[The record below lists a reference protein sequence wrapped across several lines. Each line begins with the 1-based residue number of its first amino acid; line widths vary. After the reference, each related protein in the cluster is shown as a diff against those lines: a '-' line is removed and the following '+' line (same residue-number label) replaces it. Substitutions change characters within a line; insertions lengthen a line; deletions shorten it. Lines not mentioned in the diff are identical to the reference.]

1 MKGSASFARVVTT
14 NLHLP
19 MMLCNITANQND
31 FNTYT
36 AMLQSC
42 ITSLFQHVKQKEKL
56 NVNIKCDNLTF
67 MKIIESSLT
76 ESLTSSALSLIY
88 ADDEHTC
95 TGKSRN

>member
-1 MKGSASFARVVTT
+1 
-14 NLHLP
+14 
-19 MMLCNITANQND
+19 MLCNITANQND

-76 ESLTSSALSLIY
+76 ESLTSSALPDLMQMMNTHVQGNQET
-88 ADDEHTC
+88 DVFMVLNVTC
-95 TGKSRN
+95 GSV